1 MLERLQKR
9 IAAGGLC
16 SRRKAEELI
25 AAGKVKVNGKIVKEG
40 TKVSETDS
48 VEVNGEKLPQTAKTM
63 TIAFY
68 KPRGILTS
76 KKDPFHEETVMQFLP
91 EKFRNLNPV
100 GRLDKD
106 SEGLLLF
113 TSDGELLNRLT
124 HARYGH
130 QKVYRVLVRGTVTP
144 ESIKQIKRGGQIL
157 DGYKL
162 QPMNAKILETEP
174 NATWL
179 EITLSEGRK
188 RQIRRVME
196 GLGHPVL
203 KLIRV
208 KIGNFTLEPLQEKE
222 WHVLSAEELKKL

>member
-1 MLERLQKR
+1 MERLQKR
-9 IAAGGLC
+9 IAASGLC

-25 AAGKVKVNGKIVKEG
+25 AAGKVKVNGKIVKELG
-40 TKVSETDS
+40 SKVSKTDLI
-48 VEVNGEKLPQTAKTM
+48 EVNGKKPPQSKNT

-68 KPRGILTS
+68 KPRGVLTS
-76 KKDPFHEETVMQFLP
+76 KSDPFHEETVMNLLP
-91 EKFRNLNPV
+91 EKFRHLNPV

-106 SEGLLLF
+106 SEGLLIF
-113 TSDGELLNRLT
+113 TSDGALLNRLT

-130 QKVYRVLVRGTVTP
+130 KKVYRVLVRGTVKP